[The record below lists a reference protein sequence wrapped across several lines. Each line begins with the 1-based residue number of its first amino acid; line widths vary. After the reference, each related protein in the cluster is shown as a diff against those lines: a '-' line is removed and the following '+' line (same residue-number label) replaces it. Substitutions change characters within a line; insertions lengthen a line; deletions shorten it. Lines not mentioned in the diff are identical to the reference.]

1 MVCPAVTSFF
11 TVSGVTATRVS
22 PAVVSAGTPISI
34 EISSGQG
41 QHGTRAEL
49 TARLRPSLS
58 PESQYLLA
66 LDDRDHCVCSYINA
80 SGAALW
86 KPRRPF
92 APLVGVTAL
101 LFFWAGLAPA
111 GSPAART
118 RKAKGTASHS

>member
-1 MVCPAVTSFF
+1 
-11 TVSGVTATRVS
+11 
-22 PAVVSAGTPISI
+22 
-34 EISSGQG
+34 
-41 QHGTRAEL
+41 
-49 TARLRPSLS
+49 
-58 PESQYLLA
+58 LA

-118 RKAKGTASHS
+118 RKAKGTASHPKPDMFSIVLNCFQFAGKESNNVH